1 MKEHLR
7 LLAILF
13 GLWLLLSGY
22 FMPLI
27 LGLGAVSCL
36 LVWWFSKR
44 MDESDAFGRHGNLRL
59 LASVRYLGWLTAEVV
74 KSNFDVA
81 RRVLSPDLPI
91 SPTIVRV
98 PASQSTDLGRVIYA
112 NSITL
117 TPGTISINLENNEIE
132 VHALTRE
139 GAEALVGGEMDR
151 RVCGIERA
159 G

>member
-1 MKEHLR
+1 MKEHFR
-7 LLAILF
+7 LLAILL

-22 FMPLI
+22 FIPLI

-36 LVWWFSKR
+36 LVWWLSKR
-44 MDESDAFGRHGNLRL
+44 MDESDAFGHNGDLRFF
-59 LASVRYLGWLTAEVV
+59 ASLRYLAWLTVEVV

-81 RRVLSPDLPI
+81 RRVLSPELPI
-91 SPTIVRV
+91 SPTIVWV

-117 TPGTISINLENNEIE
+117 TPGTISINLENDEIE